1 MSDHDI
7 RVGAEAVGKLTNDYP
22 DAHAFFGDHESA
34 LAFAI
39 TISQPGW
46 LAYESENC
54 WIIAED
60 KGFGMREIH
69 WFCPNGAKITV
80 IRRLIQFI
88 FDTTGAVMVAG
99 APVPGHMNAL
109 KTRVLCRAIGADLD
123 GTTYVLSKS
132 RFLTYNRANVKP

>member
-1 MSDHDI
+1 MSDPDI
-7 RVGAEAVGKLTNDYP
+7 RVGAAAVGKLTNDYP
-22 DAHAFFGDHESA
+22 DAHDFFGDHESA

-54 WIIAED
+54 WIIAND

-69 WFCPNGAKITV
+69 WFCPGGAKIAV

-99 APVPGHMNAL
+99 APIPGHVNAL
-109 KTRVLCRAIGADLD
+109 KTKMLCRAIGAELD
-123 GTTYVLSKS
+123 GTTYVLSKA
-132 RFLTYNRANVKP
+132 RFIAYNRANVNP